1 MVDKLKQ
8 VLAKNTGTL
17 LDQGWH
23 CSEAMLVGLG
33 ALLTVTHPQVIRAAT
48 GFAGGI
54 GEQKHD
60 VCGALSGGIMVI
72 GLLYG
77 RSEVDGADEE
87 CERLSTLYR
96 ERFLKEFG
104 YTICQDLRDNWR
116 GKPGQENCSDLVA
129 KASRILLDVLDSSN
143 IKLNKD
149 ET

>member
-1 MVDKLKQ
+1 MDDELKQ
-8 VLAKNTGTL
+8 VLANDTGAL
-17 LDQGWH
+17 LDHGWH

-33 ALLTVTHPQVIRAAT
+33 ALLTVMHPQVIKVAT

-77 RSEVDGADEE
+77 RGEVTGADEE
-87 CERLSTLYR
+87 CERLSALYR
-96 ERFLKEFG
+96 DCFIKEFG

-116 GKPGQENCSDLVA
+116 GKPGQEHCSDLVA
-129 KASRILLDVLDSSN
+129 KASKILLDVLDSSN
-143 IKLNKD
+143 FKLN
-149 ET
+149 